1 MNAAVRRSDAA
12 VVVCDDM
19 AFEAA
24 FEALDSAVSY
34 AISAR
39 EAAYR
44 GNRKLLDGHL
54 SELRL
59 CVLTA
64 IEARKRLSK
73 REVNA
78 IA

>member
-1 MNAAVRRSDAA
+1 MTIHCPSDAA
-12 VVVCDDM
+12 RIACDDM
-19 AFEAA
+19 AYEAA
-24 FEALDSAVSY
+24 YEALDAAVSY

-44 GNRKLLDGHL
+44 GNRRLLDGHL

-64 IEARKRLSK
+64 IEA
-73 REVNA
+73 A